1 MVADGVCVDGPAV
14 VSGAVP
20 TVPDDVVDG
29 VVCANSM
36 SLLCACALQTAA
48 LAIIAR
54 NEIEPIFERRT
65 LASFNR

>member
-1 MVADGVCVDGPAV
+1 MVADGVCVDGAAV

-54 NEIEPIFERRT
+54 NEIE
-65 LASFNR
+65 